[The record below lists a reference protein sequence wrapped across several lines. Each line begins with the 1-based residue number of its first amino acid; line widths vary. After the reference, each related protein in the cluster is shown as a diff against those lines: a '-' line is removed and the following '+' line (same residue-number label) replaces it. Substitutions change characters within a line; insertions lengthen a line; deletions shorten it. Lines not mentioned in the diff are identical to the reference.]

1 MKFFIVGKILINS
14 MASSSSSSSSL
25 LRLQQY
31 HISSKVLSE
40 VLNYI
45 IRVLPIYYGNNI
57 NFFIY
62 ENKRK

>member
-14 MASSSSSSSSL
+14 MASSSLSSSSL

>member
-14 MASSSSSSSSL
+14 MASSSSSL
-25 LRLQQY
+25 LRLQEY
-31 HISSKVLSE
+31 HISSRVLSE

>member
-14 MASSSSSSSSL
+14 MASSSSSSSL
-25 LRLQQY
+25 LRLQEY